1 MIPVQLVTGFLG
13 AGKTTY
19 MNRLLAATD
28 EKICLIVNELGA
40 INIDEQLIVKMDQ
53 EQIELSN
60 GCICCSI
67 QNDLS
72 KTFYQLAAKKET
84 FDRVIIETTG
94 VADPAPIIQTIYYDD
109 YLRQHFKMNA
119 ILTVVDASQMD
130 RELFKEGIHQIAYA
144 DLILLNKTDLVS
156 TKELNQARRRIE
168 QLNPTVKI
176 VETIQTEGDYELLE
190 NTFQLSRIDE
200 QKLSQLTE
208 MSESVSSLRAIT
220 LSAERPLSRERVT
233 RYVREVLMHYEDAM
247 YRMKAIVRLQD
258 EDRKFVIQATNQ
270 LMGATFANEMHEGD
284 RSVFVWIGK
293 ELDQEALARGL
304 KACEVERDEAYS
316 S

>member
-19 MNRLLAATD
+19 LNRLLAATD

-40 INIDEQLIVKMDQ
+40 VNIDEQLIVKMDQ

-72 KTFYQLAAKKET
+72 KTFYQLVAKKET
-84 FDRVIIETTG
+84 FDRIVIETTG
-94 VADPAPIIQTIYYDD
+94 VADPAPIIQTIYYDE
-109 YLRQHFKMNA
+109 YLRQHFKMSA
-119 ILTVVDASQMD
+119 ILTVIDAGQMD

-156 TKELNQARRRIE
+156 SEELEHARERIT
-168 QLNPTVKI
+168 QINPTVRI
-176 VETIQTEGDYELLE
+176 VETVQTEGDYELLE
-190 NTFQLSRIDE
+190 DTFQLSRIDE
-200 QKLSQLTE
+200 QTLSRLTAT
-208 MSESVSSLRAIT
+208 SESVASLRAIT
-220 LSAERPLSRERVT
+220 LNADRPLSRERVT
-233 RYVREVLMHYEDAM
+233 RYVREVLMHYEDAI
-247 YRMKAIVRLQD
+247 YRMKAIVRLND

-270 LMGATFANEMHEGD
+270 LMGATFANEVHEGD

-293 ELDQEALARGL
+293 ELDKDALARGL
-304 KACEVERDEAYS
+304 KACEVEPNEAHFS
-316 S
+316 

>member
-72 KTFYQLAAKKET
+72 KTFYQLAAKQET
-84 FDRVIIETTG
+84 FNRVIIETTG
-94 VADPAPIIQTIYYDD
+94 VADPAPIIQTIYYDE
-109 YLRQHFKMNA
+109 YLRQNFKMNA

-144 DLILLNKTDLVS
+144 DLILLNKIDLVS
-156 TKELNQARRRIE
+156 SDELDQARRRIE
-168 QLNPTVKI
+168 QLNPTVRI

-190 NTFQLSRIDE
+190 NTFQLSRVDE

-208 MSESVSSLRAIT
+208 TSESVSSLRAIT

-258 EDRKFVIQATNQ
+258 EECKFVIQATNQ

-293 ELDQEALARGL
+293 ELDQDALARGL
-304 KACEVERDEAYS
+304 KACEVEQDEAYS

>member
-40 INIDEQLIVKMDQ
+40 VNIDEQLIVKMDQ

-72 KTFYQLAAKKET
+72 KTFYQLVAKKET
-84 FDRVIIETTG
+84 FDRIIIETTG
-94 VADPAPIIQTIYYDD
+94 VADPAPIIQTIYYDE

-130 RELFKEGIHQIAYA
+130 RDLFKEGIHQIAYA
-144 DLILLNKTDLVS
+144 DMILLNKTDLVS
-156 TKELNQARRRIE
+156 SEELKHARARIS
-168 QLNPTVKI
+168 QINPTVRV
-176 VETIQTEGDYELLE
+176 VETVQTEGEFDLLE
-190 NTFQLSRIDE
+190 NTFQLSRVDE
-200 QKLSQLTE
+200 EQLSRLTE
-208 MSESVSSLRAIT
+208 TTESVSSLRAVT
-220 LSAERPLSRERVT
+220 LNADRPLSRERVT
-233 RYVREVLMHYEDAM
+233 RYVREVLMHYEDSI
-247 YRMKAIVRLQD
+247 YRMKAIVRLKD
-258 EDRKFVIQATNQ
+258 ENRKFVIQATNQ
-270 LMGATFANEMHEGD
+270 LMGATFANEVHEGN

-293 ELDQEALARGL
+293 ELDADALARGL
-304 KACEVERDEAYS
+304 KACEVEQDETHS
-316 S
+316 R